1 MQYTFKIIR
10 ADGMF
15 HWPLTVDG
23 SFNQYVKPRVFSPIQ
38 KANAWIAHH
47 FYKGCSYTYLVKY
60 EDRTPPYPILFK
72 LMRVEGE
79 YIRSL
84 KIDGTFNQGKRIQK
98 FSSLDMVNEKIKELS
113 MSAFHPLYLAIPYSE
128 KKVF

>member
-1 MQYTFKIIR
+1 MQYYFKIIR
-10 ADGMF
+10 VDGSVKR
-15 HWPLTVDG
+15 PLTVDG
-23 SFNQYVKPRVFSPIQ
+23 SFNQYSPPLIFSPIQ

-60 EDRTPPYPILFK
+60 ENETPPYTIFFK

-79 YIRSL
+79 YVRSL
-84 KIDGTFNQGKRIQK
+84 KVDGTFNQGKRIQK

-113 MSAFHPLYLAIPYSE
+113 MPAFHPLYLAIPYSE